1 MRRITFRWT
10 YLVLAIVLIGYGTF
24 SLIYNHTHN
33 KEMSILA
40 LVFCILGAVML
51 VFYFVLFVI
60 DFSRRKR
67 PVVIKEEPKI
77 EEPIEEIKE
86 EIKVEA
92 PKEENKPVTTS
103 YSTKKKK
110 VTYNKSRYD
119 SDDDSYSY
127 YINKVGYGPVLRV
140 TGREILDMRSNTYY
154 RIEGNMVNQAGS
166 GPVFEISGNRIR
178 SAFGGYLY
186 EISGDSVNKI
196 YGGYFASFTGNYLTT
211 FDLREKYEVPSLL
224 NLKQQLAVVV
234 LLFGSY

>member
-1 MRRITFRWT
+1 
-10 YLVLAIVLIGYGTF
+10 
-24 SLIYNHTHN
+24 
-33 KEMSILA
+33 MSILA